1 MLIYPAIDLRRG
13 QVVRLLQ
20 GDFAQETR
28 YPLEPVALAA
38 QYAQAGAQWL
48 HVVDLDGARDARQAH
63 GGQIA
68 RMAAIAG
75 LNVQSGGGVRERADV
90 DRLLDSGVRRVVV
103 GSSFVRSPETVG
115 RWIEDLGADALCI
128 ALDVRGHYGHWQVQA
143 VGWREDAGW
152 TLEAA
157 MEIARSLGARHF
169 LVTDIGRDGMLV
181 GPALALYR
189 GLRSRFPEASL
200 QASGGV
206 SSLADLADLHR
217 EGVAGAIVG
226 KALLEGRF
234 TLDAALAAGARLC

>member
-1 MLIYPAIDLRRG
+1 MLIYPAIDLRGG

-20 GDFAQETR
+20 GDYAQETR

-48 HVVDLDGARDARQAH
+48 HVVDLDGARDARQVH
-63 GGQIA
+63 SGQIA
-68 RMAAIAG
+68 RIAALAG
-75 LNVQSGGGVRERADV
+75 LKVQSGGGVRERADV

-128 ALDVRGHYGHWQVQA
+128 ALDVRGHDGRWQVQA
-143 VGWREDAGW
+143 AGWREDGGW

-157 MEIARSLGARHF
+157 LETGRVLGARHF
-169 LVTDIGRDGMLV
+169 LVTDIGRDGMLA

-189 GLRSRFPEASL
+189 ELRRRFPEARL

-206 SSLADLADLHR
+206 SSLADLAELR
-217 EGVAGAIVG
+217 QEGVAGVIVG

-234 TLDAALAAGARLC
+234 TLNAALAAGERPC